1 MQHPLSSKYVVIF
14 ISSFYSQ
21 LLVYFIDLLSWFA
34 WLVSLYG
41 PKRSPEFGNFQ
52 PFPLC
57 YFNREGG
64 KNLCPIFAC
73 PVIYR
78 TKEIWAVCYLTGCGV
93 GVSVRM
99 WERGCLNQSETEYI
113 QIMIPNF
120 RRFHF
125 LFLTESLYQKG
136 SAKDVSEYFRIG
148 KNEVTCC
155 SLPAWCIFFWPPP
168 YYDAAPHFAR
178 QVVKGKIA
186 GKYSNAVNHNF
197 FCRNPIPY

>member
-1 MQHPLSSKYVVIF
+1 MSSYLYHPFIHSFWF
-14 ISSFYSQ
+14 ISLISFPGLRGLFPFTALNVHLNLAIFNHSLCVTSIGKVGKIRVRY
-21 LLVYFIDLLSWFA
+21 LLVLWSI
-34 WLVSLYG
+34 G
-41 PKRSPEFGNFQ
+41 QKRFEQF
-52 PFPLC
+52 
-57 YFNREGG
+57 
-64 KNLCPIFAC
+64 
-73 PVIYR
+73 VI
-78 TKEIWAVCYLTGCGV
+78 YLTGCGV

-136 SAKDVSEYFRIG
+136 KCKRYFWVFSNRQKWG
-148 KNEVTCC
+148 NLLFTARMVY
-155 SLPAWCIFFWPPP
+155 FFWPPP
-168 YYDAAPHFAR
+168 YYDATSHFAR